1 MPSLWIVHR
10 CPRSR
15 AALDRLAGQVEDVVS
30 GAPGDTHFEVAAPPE
45 VVLLG
50 LSAAEVSP
58 GGWEPEL
65 AFASQLHARVPAA
78 LWLLTG
84 PPRAEAEARRLF
96 DNLQLE
102 YLPYPPEA
110 AQLRE
115 RVTSRAHT
123 PAIATL
129 SERAARDA
137 LARRFARWY
146 GDLDLP
152 ELLRALDPNLAP
164 VPVLIRGER
173 GTGRGL
179 VVRYLHTFGLEG
191 AALVHVPCQPSMTM
205 HEIEALLRSAQSAAG
220 QSLARGATVWLEDLE
235 QLPKT
240 TQQQLQ
246 AWAQGITLP
255 RGIRAPFVRLV
266 ATTTPDDA
274 LQQAEPSLL
283 RSLALLHIE
292 LPPLRERGKRIGAI
306 ASETL
311 ADWCHARRLPPRRLG
326 EDSLE
331 VLEQC
336 AWPGN
341 LQELESVVLESA
353 VTASSDPITST
364 ELRSGGSPFAP
375 LADARILE
383 AEESEAA
390 PMPPV
395 ETAAAQPSP
404 PQPSKPAATPAPT
417 PAPAP
422 AATSEPDPAAPSI
435 PPSPAPVVPREPA
448 SAPPLARL
456 AAALSAE
463 IREPLGT
470 IQDLAELPDERFQD
484 AALRARIAD
493 AIGRDATRI
502 ERLVERIEELG
513 RLEPPKREPVDIV
526 TLLEDLLRP
535 HEATIRSRRLLVLKE
550 LDAAHPLAMGDP
562 DQLRLALTA
571 LIDKAFDLVPERG
584 DLYIASRHHSAR
596 SGADTIRILIRFHS
610 PDRAADLP
618 HIDQSVE
625 IIVAETVVQS
635 MGGRVAVSST
645 EGEDALVL
653 LDLPA
658 AEADARS

>member
-10 CPRSR
+10 CPRAR
-15 AALDRLAGQVEDVVS
+15 AALDRLTGQVEDVVS
-30 GAPGDTHFEVAAPPE
+30 GAPGDTHFDVAAPPE

-65 AFASQLHARVPAA
+65 AFASQLHARVPTA

-84 PPRAEAEARRLF
+84 PPGAEAEARRLF

-110 AQLRE
+110 ALLRA
-115 RVTSRAHT
+115 RVASRART
-123 PAIATL
+123 PAIAAL

-152 ELLRALDPNLAP
+152 GLLRALDPNLAP
-164 VPVLIRGER
+164 VQVLIRGER

-179 VVRYLHTFGLEG
+179 VVRYLHSFGLEG
-191 AALVHVPCQPSMTM
+191 AALVHVPCHPSMTLQ
-205 HEIEALLRSAQSAAG
+205 EIEGLLRSAQSADG
-220 QSLARGATVWLEDLE
+220 QSLARGATLWLEDLE

-246 AWAQGITLP
+246 AWVQGITLP
-255 RGIRAPFVRLV
+255 RGIRAPFVRFV
-266 ATTTPDDA
+266 ATTTPDA
-274 LQQAEPSLL
+274 AIQQAEVGLL
-283 RSLALLHIE
+283 RSLALIHIE
-292 LPPLRERGKRIGAI
+292 LPPLRERGTRIGAI

-311 ADWCHARRLPPRRLG
+311 AEWCHARRLPPRRLG

-353 VTASSDPITST
+353 VAASSDPITST

-375 LADARILE
+375 LADARIVEVEDSEVVPPPLE
-383 AEESEAA
+383 RAPVAA
-390 PMPPV
+390 
-395 ETAAAQPSP
+395 SP
-404 PQPSKPAATPAPT
+404 PQPGTPAATETVTARPT

-422 AATSEPDPAAPSI
+422 DPKPAPAASE
-435 PPSPAPVVPREPA
+435 PSPAPPEPRE
-448 SAPPLARL
+448 STTAPPLARL

-463 IREPLGT
+463 VREPLET
-470 IQDLAELPDERFQD
+470 IQDLADLPDERFQD
-484 AALRARIAD
+484 AALRARISD

-502 ERLVERIEELG
+502 ERLMERIEELG
-513 RLEPPKREPVDIV
+513 RLETPKHEPVDIV
-526 TLLEDLLRP
+526 ALLEDLLRP

-550 LDAAHPLAMGDP
+550 LDAAHPLAVGDP
-562 DQLRLALTA
+562 DQLRLALSA

-596 SGADTIRILIRFHS
+596 SGEDTIRILVRFHS
-610 PDRAADLP
+610 PDRATELP
-618 HIDQSVE
+618 DIDRSIEV
-625 IIVAETVVQS
+625 IVAETVVES

-645 EGEDALVL
+645 EGEDSLVL

-658 AEADARS
+658 AAGDRSA